1 MKLNNDNQKK
11 PGTDILSILM
21 PICIAIV
28 IGYLLFNM
36 TNDVPFKAAKEKT
49 LQDIDH
55 LQNISDDY
63 RQGWIDAL
71 SRIDEWYHA
80 PINATARI

>member
-1 MKLNNDNQKK
+1 MIEEHKK
-11 PGTDILSILM
+11 PRIDILSILI

-28 IGYLLFNM
+28 IGYILFNM
-36 TNDVPFKAAKEKT
+36 TNDAPFKAAKEKT
-49 LQDIDH
+49 LQDIDY

-71 SRIDEWYHA
+71 IRIDEWYHA
-80 PINATARI
+80 PVNMTAKT